1 MTTGI
6 ILVIVALV
14 LFGLLAIGAPVAVT
28 LLGSGLV
35 GILLL
40 GSSDVATS
48 TLGTLPF
55 DATSEY
61 SLVVIP
67 MYVLLGMFILRGQ
80 VAERLYALAAKALR
94 WLPGGLGV
102 ATVAACA
109 GFAAVSGSSLATTA
123 TLGKLSTQEMRKYGY
138 PPALAGGVIAAAGTL
153 GILIPPSILIVMY
166 AIVAQA
172 SIGKMLIAGII
183 PGILLAIAFAIY
195 VVVRVRLDTA
205 FDTKGRGLG
214 TYLETQSGGLSTTG
228 DGGRASQAVGS
239 DHRNGGP
246 VATMTADEP
255 VPAAAVGG
263 LNYSKAAMA
272 RSVLWIVLIVAAI
285 LLGMFTGAFTV
296 IESSALGALI
306 AIIILFVELGGTGVK
321 NVALKAWD
329 ASKDAVSV
337 VGMTFGIVVGAT
349 VFTRFL
355 VMARVPNDLTR
366 WVTGLEIPPEAVVA
380 LFLIILIPL
389 GMFLES
395 MSIILVVAPLAVTVI
410 TELGF
415 DPIWFG
421 ILFVIM
427 LEMGLI
433 TPPVGMNTFVASTT
447 SGIPLE
453 TVFRGIVPFFLLTMV
468 VVAVLFVFPD
478 LVTWLPSLLR

>member
-1 MTTGI
+1 MTTSA
-6 ILVIVALV
+6 ILIIVALV

-40 GSSDVATS
+40 QSFGVATS
-48 TLGTLPF
+48 TLGTMPF

-80 VAERLYALAAKALR
+80 VAERLYALAAKLLR

-123 TLGKLSTQEMRKYGY
+123 TLGKLSTHEMRKYGY

-166 AIVAQA
+166 AIVAKA
-172 SIGKMLIAGII
+172 SIGKMLVAGII
-183 PGILLAIAFAIY
+183 PGMILATAFAIY
-195 VVVRVRLDTA
+195 VIIRVRTLDA
-205 FDTKGRGLG
+205 G
-214 TYLETQSGGLSTTG
+214 TLADEDLEPHLVARVGGHPQAVSLSERTG
-228 DGGRASQAVGS
+228 DGAAA
-239 DHRNGGP
+239 DTNGGGLGSTNRILTDDT
-246 VATMTADEP
+246 ATTSDT
-255 VPAAAVGG
+255 
-263 LNYSKAAMA
+263 LYSKAAMA
-272 RSVLWIVLIVAAI
+272 RAVVWIALIVTAI

-296 IESSALGALI
+296 IESSALGAVI
-306 AIIILFVELGGTGVK
+306 AIGVLVVELGKTGLK
-321 NVALKAWD
+321 SIALKAWD
-329 ASKDAVSV
+329 ACRDAVSTM
-337 VGMTFGIVVGAT
+337 GMIFGIIVGAS

-355 VMARVPNDLTR
+355 VMARVPNDLTQ
-366 WVTGLEIPPEAVVA
+366 WVAGLAIPAEAVVV
-380 LFLIILIPL
+380 LFLLILIPL

-395 MSIILVVAPLAVTVI
+395 MSIILVVAPLAVTVV

-427 LEMGLI
+427 LEVGLI
-433 TPPVGMNTFVASTT
+433 TPPVGMNSFVASTT

-453 TVFRGIVPFFLLTMV
+453 TVFRGIVPFFFVVLL
-468 VVAVLFVFPD
+468 VVAILFIFPD
-478 LVTWLPSLLR
+478 LVTWLPSLLE